1 MKRTSITLEDSIYEA
16 GQQIAAKRGFSQSF
30 SGYVAWL
37 VQRDAE
43 GGVSREE
50 TPSLTQTKTRG
61 IKPAAVT
68 RRRATRRGT
77 KRK

>member
-1 MKRTSITLEDSIYEA
+1 MKRTSITLEDSIYET
-16 GQQIAAKRGFSQSF
+16 GQTIASKRGFSQSF

-50 TPSLTQTKTRG
+50 TPSLTQTKSRG
-61 IKPAAVT
+61 MKPVVST
-68 RRRATRRGT
+68 SRRATRRKM